1 MGLDAKTLRQSAA
14 RASGREARQG
24 REVPCPAAAFAPEQA
39 GVSVTS
45 SQHFFWCRCLGVG
58 WERRD
63 WQGWESNKETDFG
76 GEENVDLGMDRDTS
90 LRAQGI
96 ALTAAKTEAQG
107 QRECACLPERRAR
120 PESPRERAVG
130 SL

>member
-1 MGLDAKTLRQSAA
+1 M
-14 RASGREARQG
+14 
-24 REVPCPAAAFAPEQA
+24 
-39 GVSVTS
+39 
-45 SQHFFWCRCLGVG
+45 GVG

-107 QRECACLPERRAR
+107 QRECACPPDKAGVLETLRRR
-120 PESPRERAVG
+120 
-130 SL
+130 